1 MDNYEDLANEYNQHV
16 DMLKTNSSFLKQT
29 GLSLVKSA
37 ECMDEMVKMYT
48 NPFSFVMPGGI
59 DRLKELE
66 KKANSY
72 IIVAGSN
79 ISQLSKII
87 DDIANKNKDENND
100 GV

>member
-29 GLSLVKSA
+29 GLSLIKSS
-37 ECMDEMVKMYT
+37 ECMDEMVKMYS
-48 NPFSFVMPGGI
+48 NPFSFVIPGGTE
-59 DRLKELE
+59 RLKELE

-79 ISQLSKII
+79 ISQLSKMI
-87 DDIANKNKDENND
+87 DDAANKNKDKNNND
-100 GV
+100 I